1 MGLLDFITRR
11 SKANDDR
18 SSQKAARCDHY
29 TFSHVVLRDTV
40 FENPAHVV
48 SQLASAGSG
57 DFIATLWE
65 QVLSICQHFQQMV
78 SINPDDILIHK
89 IPVGTFPCVLIEMP
103 TPQFETEAFFIALVL
118 TLDMADQSW
127 KDGSRVVRFL
137 TLEFAKG
144 DHHDLQTSIGEWT
157 SRERYIS
164 HGPGPY
170 PSVDQFVAKVSE
182 LVVPK

>member
-11 SKANDDR
+11 SKPSVQR
-18 SSQKAARCDHY
+18 SGQNAARCDHY
-29 TFSHVVLRDTV
+29 TFSHVVLRDAV
-40 FENPAHVV
+40 FENPPHVV
-48 SQLASAGSG
+48 AQLAAGSG

-65 QVLSICQHFQQMV
+65 QVLSICQHFQQPATV
-78 SINPDDILIHK
+78 NPDDILVHK
-89 IPVGTFPCVLIEMP
+89 IPVGTFPCTLIEMP

-137 TLEFAKG
+137 TLEFVKG
-144 DHHDLQTSIGEWT
+144 DEQELVTVMGEWT
-157 SRERYIS
+157 SPERYIS

-170 PSVDQFVAKVSE
+170 PNVAGFVAKIAE
-182 LVVPK
+182 LVMPH